1 MKTRMR
7 AISIIV
13 LAGVF
18 ALNVSACGLRA
29 NKRKVTEKEMQQQPI
44 NCATAEGDIRVLKN
58 EKAHVAEQIAMG
70 VSAIIPIGLVV
81 GILTR
86 TEGQKI
92 KIATGEYN
100 NKIDQKIAE
109 IKRECNR

>member
-7 AISIIV
+7 AISICV

-18 ALNVSACGLRA
+18 ALNVSACGVRA
-29 NKRKVTEKEMQQQPI
+29 HNRKVTEKEIQQQPI
-44 NCATAEGDIRVLKN
+44 NCATAEGDIRVLEN
-58 EKAHVAEQIAMG
+58 EKAHVTEQIAMG
-70 VSAIIPIGLVV
+70 ISAIVPIGLVV